1 MTGYVTSVHSAAY
14 AVNFYSSLNIMVD
27 QPDENTKEFNKE
39 ELTVWKVEKL
49 RKYSKDRGIVI
60 TGDTRNRHLISN

>member
-1 MTGYVTSVHSAAY
+1 
-14 AVNFYSSLNIMVD
+14 MVD

-49 RKYSKDRGIVI
+49 RKYLKDRAIVI